1 MSVATAP
8 SVEIKSRKEIDI
20 MREAGIILAAAL
32 KATEAAVAPGVST
45 AELDKVA
52 ESEIRKRKATPAFI
66 GYRGFPA
73 TICISINSEVV
84 HGIPKKDRIL
94 REGDIVS
101 LDLGCIWKG
110 FYSDSAV
117 TVTVPV
123 GKISKQAADL
133 IEATRVSLEKGIE
146 QMIVGNR
153 LGDIGYAVQQAV
165 EPKGYSVVR
174 SFVGHGIGR
183 ALHES
188 PAVPNYG
195 KAGSGLRLAEGM
207 VLAVEPMVN
216 KGGPD
221 VRILDDGW
229 TAVTTDGSL
238 SAHFEHSIA
247 VTADGPKILTL
258 PE

>member
-1 MSVATAP
+1 MPVTTAQA
-8 SVEIKSRKEIDI
+8 VEIKSKDEIKI
-20 MREAGIILAAAL
+20 MREAGVILAAAL
-32 KATEAAVAPGVST
+32 EKVAEAVAPGVT
-45 AELDKVA
+45 TLELDKVA
-52 ESEIRKRKATPAFI
+52 ESEIRKRKATPAFLN
-66 GYRGFPA
+66 YRGFPA

-84 HGIPKKDRIL
+84 HGIPKKDRKL
-94 REGDIVS
+94 EAGDIVS

-117 TVTVPV
+117 TVPV
-123 GKISKQAADL
+123 GKVAKSETDL

-146 QMIVGNR
+146 QMWPGKR
-153 LGDIGYAVQQAV
+153 LGDIGAAVQGHV

-183 ALHES
+183 ALHEA
-188 PAVPNYG
+188 PAVANYG
-195 KAGSGLRLAEGM
+195 KPGTGLRIVEGM

-221 VRILDDGW
+221 VKILSDGW

-247 VTADGPKILTL
+247 VTENGPVVLTL
-258 PE
+258 PG